1 MSRSATIARSAPRKA
16 RAQVVAF
23 TKPHSGGA
31 VKVSVKRSTLAAST
45 KKLVRASV
53 ERMIHLEPMER
64 LAMAKQGLPATAVP
78 AFAERMGVSN
88 EWLFSRLGLASATI
102 GRKLRTDTP
111 LSTEEG
117 ARTLGLARLIGLAQR
132 IVEESGN
139 PASFNPAA
147 WVAHWL
153 VQPLPALGGEP
164 PAHFMDTSEGQ
175 AIVAGLLAQIQ
186 HGTYA

>member
-1 MSRSATIARSAPRKA
+1 MARSAAIARSVPRKA
-16 RAQVVAF
+16 RAVVAF
-23 TKPHSGGA
+23 PKPHRGGA
-31 VKVSVKRSTLAAST
+31 VKLGSKHSTPAAST
-45 KKLVRASV
+45 RKPVRPSY
-53 ERMIHLEPMER
+53 ERMIHLEPLEHV
-64 LAMAKQGLPATAVP
+64 AMAKQGLPANAVP
-78 AFAERMGVSN
+78 EFAERMGVSS

-102 GRKLRTDTP
+102 GRKLRSDTP

-132 IVEESGN
+132 IVEESGT
-139 PASFNPAA
+139 PASFNAAA

-153 VQPLPALGGEP
+153 EQPLPALGGEP